1 MELITTKSFV
11 SPLKGFLTLPP
22 ASQEKKSGIVY
33 CKLDDQPQPYAI
45 GNMRRVNQKITQ
57 LEPGMKRSDSSDVVI
72 EGVRLKR
79 RLTLKG
85 ARRETRAGTGKEK
98 DQKGTPKSSMRF
110 SDFGILSQGRIAQKK
125 AKLVSEK
132 NKLVELYQYPGY
144 NKERPT
150 PLPNGIQLEDILEKV
165 VRAQRKTSVGKTN
178 WSIKMLRQ
186 FLNAP
191 CIQAILL
198 DSFWWLFLHLYHPNR
213 EIQGHLFERIA
224 ENYSRSLLG
233 CHKVASQEVILN
245 CFPSLLSQAVYT
257 CFCYCFSRSWF
268 NTYEFKAQLC
278 DTLFEWLGG
287 TLHAPGSFNK
297 WDYSELEPE
306 RSRREDLLSGKGKLR
321 ADSETFDTHKTNK
334 KHMSFKK
341 VVKRAMKHMK
351 KRSHNQLPKEKE
363 HPVFESYPTPD
374 EDKSIQDVQVSQNK
388 HRSKQKKKLKI
399 ALLPKESHPAC
410 SGPEFTWHYLNISGH
425 SPLIQHFL
433 QKRHAEPKTGCD
445 IFIPRREICKPIP
458 AQTYADVVKQGFCIL
473 HQRHRIFKRTY
484 WKHRR
489 EMRKFDEQLLENQEL
504 ARQEMQEEMKRR
516 QAQKKKE
523 MLPVCSIRLNSAD
536 KISCQLPKIVIQ
548 KPS

>member
-125 AKLVSEK
+125 
-132 NKLVELYQYPGY
+132 
-144 NKERPT
+144 
-150 PLPNGIQLEDILEKV
+150 
-165 VRAQRKTSVGKTN
+165 
-178 WSIKMLRQ
+178 
-186 FLNAP
+186 
-191 CIQAILL
+191 
-198 DSFWWLFLHLYHPNR
+198 PNR

-458 AQTYADVVKQGFCIL
+458 DTAQTYADVVKQGFCIL